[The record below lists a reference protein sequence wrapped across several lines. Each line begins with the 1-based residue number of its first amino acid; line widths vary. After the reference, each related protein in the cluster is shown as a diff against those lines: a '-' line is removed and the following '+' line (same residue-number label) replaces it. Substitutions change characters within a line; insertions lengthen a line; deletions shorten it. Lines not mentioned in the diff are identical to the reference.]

1 MPANLS
7 QCLHDNLG
15 PLQYSTLLSDTC
27 SKTDQVAGDDAV
39 HTEVLRDLVLYLV
52 QTLVVS
58 AIIHPAENAVILE
71 QLLAA

>member
-1 MPANLS
+1 MSSYHSVFMIIADHCSN
-7 QCLHDNLG
+7 
-15 PLQYSTLLSDTC
+15 STLLSDTC

-52 QTLVVS
+52 QTLVVA